1 MPTCP
6 DDSFLDIL
14 LQAVGALATGH
25 RDLANA
31 KATELAV
38 DLPVERSRVP
48 ITPRLTASVMRRDFF
63 SCRYCDARIIPVGCT
78 ASRFA
83 GLAQCTPVPGALE
96 GVSNTPAVPLPRRL
110 DRPHRASLARG
121 GDTEALTNLATACWG
136 CNVQKSDLSL
146 ERLGWQLQTHRVR
159 SAWDGLVGFYPA
171 LWNVAQSNATEED
184 VRFHSKWLP
193 AFRVEQRPVA
203 LKMRPRNTLATL
215 DSTPLTLQIVP
226 SRTCSLGHRELVCGR
241 RVRSKRR

>member
-14 LQAVGALATGH
+14 LKAVGALATGD

-63 SCRYCDARIIPVGCT
+63 SCRYCDARIIP
-78 ASRFA
+78 S
-83 GLAQCTPVPGALE
+83 
-96 GVSNTPAVPLPRRL
+96 AVLRA
-110 DRPHRASLARG
+110 ASLVWPKVLPYQVHWKASATHPLYLSHAGSIDHIEPFARG

-146 ERLGWQLQTHRVR
+146 ERLGWQLQTPSR

-193 AFRVEQRPVA
+193 AFQ
-203 LKMRPRNTLATL
+203 
-215 DSTPLTLQIVP
+215 
-226 SRTCSLGHRELVCGR
+226 
-241 RVRSKRR
+241 